1 MHDLLH
7 AVIQGDCFMQKQS
20 SFLEDLN
27 NHSRISLLKDTQVNN
42 NLTLRETWHAWL
54 PGLSRKQELASE

>member
-27 NHSRISLLKDTQVNN
+27 NDSQISLMKDTQVSN
-42 NLTLRETWHAWL
+42 HFI
-54 PGLSRKQELASE
+54 

>member
-27 NHSRISLLKDTQVNN
+27 NHSQISSMKDTRANN
-42 NLTLRETWHAWL
+42 NLI
-54 PGLSRKQELASE
+54 

>member
-27 NHSRISLLKDTQVNN
+27 NDSQISLMKDTQVSNN
-42 NLTLRETWHAWL
+42 FI
-54 PGLSRKQELASE
+54 

>member
-20 SFLEDLN
+20 LFLEDLN
-27 NHSRISLLKDTQVNN
+27 NHSQISFRKDTQVNN
-42 NLTLRETWHAWL
+42 TLI
-54 PGLSRKQELASE
+54 